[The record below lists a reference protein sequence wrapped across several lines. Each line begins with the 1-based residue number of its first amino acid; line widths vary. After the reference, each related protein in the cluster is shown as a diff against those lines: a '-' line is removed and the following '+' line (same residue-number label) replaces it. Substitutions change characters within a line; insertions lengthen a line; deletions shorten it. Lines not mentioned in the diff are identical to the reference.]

1 MIYYTEF
8 NKQKLLA
15 DGAFIKQGEGIMDK
29 DINGKNNN
37 NNVIDSRKIP
47 VDSKKM
53 HEKIG
58 IWIFTYLLRPS
69 VLGILV
75 LFGLLCFVLYLNP
88 VIGMGDDG
96 STAGVIAGSD
106 LYDLGELS
114 PQESMAYFQKDWGIR
129 QYYNDATNIQI
140 TAQTP
145 FILTGKRLDMAFT
158 WDWLFD
164 MRFYAAVITIF
175 YLLAMYLLFETV
187 TYGKRSKW
195 TYAVVALGVVIFGD
209 TAYTAWINSFY
220 TQALSFFLII
230 ILGTSL
236 IVMGQEKLNDFLLVS
251 LFFLSSLL
259 FCLLNQQYAF
269 LGVCLGILGFNLKY
283 VNPRKRYKDLCRI
296 CGSLLIVV
304 SLAGW
309 IFMPNGLTN
318 LSKYHSMT
326 RGVLMTAENPETAL
340 EYFGINPQYAVLTG
354 SSYYEEISPSTMNSS
369 EMQNDFF
376 KKFNP
381 ISVAVY
387 YAGNPNQLYSML
399 NQAVDSSF
407 NIRPSWLGNYEIT
420 QGYPPGAQ
428 TKFFT
433 IWSTFKSE
441 IMPGNF
447 GFVTIWMGVIIVV
460 YVRNFRTGIIEK
472 NERNTLRFIGLMT
485 WLFIGLWQLYFSIIT
500 SGDMDSL
507 GRLFIF
513 SLTFDLVSF
522 VVLGKL
528 IHWFEKKLRKVDW
541 EAQKKIFFNKG
552 NQDDQG
558 GYR

>member
-1 MIYYTEF
+1 
-8 NKQKLLA
+8 
-15 DGAFIKQGEGIMDK
+15 MDK
-29 DINGKNNN
+29 DISRKNNDD
-37 NNVIDSRKIP
+37 NVNDSIPCHNFQKI
-47 VDSKKM
+47 

-75 LFGLLCFVLYLNP
+75 LIGLLGYLLYLNP

-106 LYDLGELS
+106 LYNLGELS
-114 PQESMAYFQKDWGIR
+114 PQESMEYFQKDWGIM
-129 QYYNDATNIQI
+129 QYYNGATNIQI
-140 TAQTP
+140 TSQTP
-145 FILTGKRLDMAFT
+145 FLLAGKRLDIAFT

-164 MRFYAAVITIF
+164 MRFYTVVITMF
-175 YLLAMYLLFETV
+175 YLLAMYFLFETV

-220 TQALSFFLII
+220 IQALSFFLII
-230 ILGTSL
+230 LLGTSL
-236 IVMGQEKLNDFLLVS
+236 ILMGQRKLNDFLLVS
-251 LFFLSSLL
+251 LYFLSSLL
-259 FCLLNQQYAF
+259 FCLLNQQYTL

-283 VNPRKRYKDLCRI
+283 VNPRKRFKGICKI

-304 SLAGW
+304 SLAAW
-309 IFMPNGLTN
+309 VFMPNGLSN

-354 SSYYEEISPSTMNSS
+354 SSYYEAISPATMNSS
-369 EMQNDFF
+369 EMQTDFF

-381 ISVAVY
+381 VSVAVY

-407 NIRPSWLGNYEIT
+407 SIRPSWLGNYQIA
-420 QGYPPGAQ
+420 QGYPPGTQ
-428 TKFFT
+428 TDFFT
-433 IWSTFKSE
+433 LWSTFKSKM
-441 IMPGNF
+441 MPGNF

-460 YVRNFRTGIIEK
+460 YVRSFRTGIIEK
-472 NERNTLRFIGLMT
+472 NARNTLRFVGLMT

-507 GRLFIF
+507 GRLFVF

-541 EAQKKIFFNKG
+541 EAQRKIFFNKG
-552 NQDDQG
+552 KQDDQG